1 VPIIFDSASTSG
13 NQRVRDIDPIRY
25 LLVGPKSTSS
35 AMDKEETNPLSHLTL
50 RENSSNGHHQAKMPN
65 GITDHTP
72 SLSSNAVPNG
82 SINGL
87 TSNPCDGGTGGT
99 SPRGVDV
106 PVLIVGGG
114 PTGLLMSYMLSQLG
128 GSCAIVHS
136 PITSI

>member
-65 GITDHTP
+65 GTTDHTP

-82 SINGL
+82 SIN
-87 TSNPCDGGTGGT
+87 GTGGT